1 MTLTVSSVG
10 LVTLRPVV
18 EADLPLFLA
27 DQLDPES
34 VKMAAFASREEPAF
48 TAHWLKL
55 LADDAVVART
65 IELDGE
71 AVGHVES
78 FPYRSGREVGY
89 WIMRAYWGRGI
100 TSQALAQFLAAD
112 ELSRPLG
119 AIVARHNRGSRRVLE
134 KCGFVQAGDEIL
146 TLPDGETVEML
157 AFELT

>member
-1 MTLTVSSVG
+1 MLSVSSSG
-10 LVTLRPVV
+10 LVTLRPVT

-34 VKMAAFASREEPAF
+34 ARMAAFESREEPAF

-71 AVGHVES
+71 TVGHVES
-78 FPYRSGREVGY
+78 FPYGSGREVGY
-89 WIMRAYWGRGI
+89 WIMKAHWGRGI
-100 TSQALAQFLAAD
+100 TSQALAQFLASH
-112 ELSRPLG
+112 ELRRPLT
-119 AIVARHNRGSRRVLE
+119 ALVARHNRGSQRVLE
-134 KCGFVQAGDEIL
+134 KCGFVQTGDETL
-146 TLPDGETVEML
+146 TLPDGSAVEML